1 MLVTLRVVR
10 VNIADGAC
18 SHTAIALCDLEA
30 TIRRNELET
39 STVVSYLWVK
49 LKIITENAVPMEDLK
64 LQKSE
69 YGKKKLRI
77 VMSLMTRNLHAFSPN
92 HFKRSFV
99 ILCWKLPLHV

>member
-1 MLVTLRVVR
+1 MLVTLRIVR

-69 YGKKKLRI
+69 YGKK
-77 VMSLMTRNLHAFSPN
+77 N
-92 HFKRSFV
+92 
-99 ILCWKLPLHV
+99 